1 VTGGFLLDTQALL
14 WLLAGDRRLSRAAR
28 QVILKEESK
37 LAVSVASAWE
47 IVLKHRAG
55 KLQLEVDLGEVLDVI
70 LHQSYWSVL
79 PIAGAH
85 IAALSEL
92 PPLHQ
97 DPFDRILVAQAMV
110 EGLSILTADR
120 EIRKYPVATVW

>member
-37 LAVSVASAWE
+37 LAASAASAWE

-55 KLQLEVDLGEVLDVI
+55 KLQLEVDLGEVL
-70 LHQSYWSVL
+70 
-79 PIAGAH
+79 
-85 IAALSEL
+85 
-92 PPLHQ
+92 
-97 DPFDRILVAQAMV
+97 

-120 EIRKYPVATVW
+120 GIRKYPATTVW

>member
-1 VTGGFLLDTQALL
+1 MTDGFLLDTHALL

-28 QVILKEESK
+28 QVILKEESR

-55 KLQLEVDLGEVLDVI
+55 KLQLEVDLGEVLDAI
-70 LHQSYWSVL
+70 LHPGYWRVL

-92 PPLHQ
+92 PPLHK
-97 DPFDRILVAQAMV
+97 DPFGRILIAQALV

-120 EIRKYPVATVW
+120 EIGRYAVATVW